1 MSNTISR
8 KFPEASRKCSG
19 KISEVSRKSPMAKT
33 TESLARE
40 LNVSDRQVINYKKA
54 VEAHLGFPI
63 TYRQGRTHFYF
74 EEFLP
79 FLEMVKN
86 GQPLP
91 QIEREA
97 LVEVLPP
104 EPPVIGGG
112 QMTISTRQIAAA
124 EPITAVPLTLTRLDT
139 RAIEAQTTHNRLQQG
154 TFKDQIRAVVL
165 NDAETFAEEL
175 KVEVKQTITR
185 GVAEAYR
192 DVAAL

>member
-1 MSNTISR
+1 
-8 KFPEASRKCSG
+8 
-19 KISEVSRKSPMAKT
+19 MAKT
-33 TESLARE
+33 TESLAQA
-40 LNVSDRQVINYKKA
+40 LGVSDRQVINYKKA
-54 VEAHLGFPI
+54 VEAHFGFPI
-63 TYRQGRTHFYF
+63 TYRRGRTHFYF

-91 QIEREA
+91 HIEREA

-104 EPPVIGGG
+104 EAPVIGGG
-112 QMTISTRQIAAA
+112 QMTIATRSIEAAA
-124 EPITAVPLTLTRLDT
+124 PIAPVPLTLTRLDT
-139 RAIEAQTTHNRLQQG
+139 RAIEAQTTHNRRQQG

-185 GVAEAYR
+185 GLAEAYR